1 MEKVLFSFEMKS
13 TDAKAIREYSIPGMV
28 LMENAGRKT
37 FEIIQR
43 RFPCKDKKM
52 LVACG
57 IGNNGGDGYV
67 VARHLSNNGY
77 DVVVSV
83 AGKKEDIRG
92 DALLNLEIIEKM
104 GIKVAYAYTGDDFK
118 DFMNENSFEVI
129 VDAIFGIGIDRP
141 VEGKMKDVIEC
152 INEYEPK
159 EYVFSVD
166 LPSGINAD
174 TGFVMG
180 CAVNADETVTFASY
194 KPAHIINDGI
204 YHSGKTEVVD
214 ISIPKAILND
224 FDRNILDKE
233 HICKMFKKR
242 KGNSHKGTYGKIGI
256 AAGSRNMPGAALLCS
271 KAAMRSGSGIVNLY
285 VDYNTFAA
293 VSGKNAEVITVE
305 SDFSDANFMLESL
318 EKMDAI
324 LVGPGLSQAS
334 ERKALVEKL
343 VKSQV
348 PMVIDADGL
357 NVLKGNLEIIRK
369 KDIIITPHIGEM
381 ARLLGTDTKYVIENC
396 ISVARKFASDY
407 GVTVVLKG
415 TATIIASPGEQT
427 YVCCDPNPGMATA
440 GSGDVLSGIIVSML
454 GQGYSLSESAM
465 LGVYIHSIAGRFALE
480 EFGEYSLLAP
490 DIIDM
495 ISKSIKYILQ
505 GK

>member
-13 TDAKAIREYSIPGMV
+13 TDAKAIREYSIPGML
-28 LMENAGRKT
+28 LMENAGRKA

-43 RFPCKDKKM
+43 RFPCKNKKM
-52 LVACG
+52 LVVCG

-104 GIKVAYAYTGDDFK
+104 GIMVAYAYTGDDFK

-180 CAVNADETVTFASY
+180 CAVKADETVTFASY

-204 YHSGKTEVVD
+204 YYSGKTEVVD
-214 ISIPKAILND
+214 ISIPKSIMKD
-224 FDRNILDKE
+224 FDRDILDKE
-233 HICKMFKKR
+233 HICKIFKKR

-334 ERKALVEKL
+334 ERKTLVEKL
-343 VKSQV
+343 AKSQV

-357 NVLKGNLEIIRK
+357 NVLKDNLEIIRE
-369 KDIIITPHIGEM
+369 KDIIITPHMGEM
-381 ARLLGTDTKYVIENC
+381 ARLLGKDTKYVLENC
-396 ISVARKFASDY
+396 ISIAGKFASDY

-454 GQGYSLSESAM
+454 GQGYSLSESAV
-465 LGVYIHSIAGRFALE
+465 LGVYIHSVAGRFALE
-480 EFGEYSLLAP
+480 EFGEYSLVAP

>member
-13 TDAKAIREYSIPGMV
+13 TDAKAIREYSIPGMI

-37 FEIIQR
+37 FEIISR
-43 RFPCKDKKM
+43 RFPCKNKRM
-52 LVACG
+52 LVVCG

-67 VARHLSNNGY
+67 VARHLNNNGY
-77 DVVVSV
+77 DVVVAV
-83 AGKKEDIRG
+83 TGNKEDIRG

-104 GIKVAYAYTGDDFK
+104 GVKVVYTYTGDDFR
-118 DFMNENSFEVI
+118 DFICENSFEVI

-141 VEGKMKDVIEC
+141 VKGMIKEIIES
-152 INEYEPK
+152 INEYDTK

-180 CAVNADETVTFASY
+180 CAVKADETVTFASY

-204 YHSGKTEVVD
+204 YYSGKTELVD
-214 ISIPKAILND
+214 ISIPKSILKG
-224 FDRNILDKE
+224 FDRNILDMDY
-233 HICKMFKKR
+233 ICKTLKKR
-242 KGNSHKGTYGKIGI
+242 MGNSHKGTYGKIGM

-285 VDYNTFAA
+285 VDYNTFGS

-318 EKMDAI
+318 KKMDAI
-324 LVGPGLSQAS
+324 LVGPGLSQAT

-343 VKSQV
+343 IESEV

-357 NVLKGNLEIIRK
+357 NVLKDNLDIIK
-369 KDIIITPHIGEM
+369 EKDIIITPHMGEM
-381 ARLLGTDTKYVIENC
+381 ARLLGKDTEYVLENC

-415 TATIIASPGEQT
+415 TATVIASPGEQT
-427 YVCCDPNPGMATA
+427 YICCNPNPGMATA
-440 GSGDVLSGIIVSML
+440 GSGDVLSGVIASML
-454 GQGYSLSESAM
+454 GQGYSLSESAT
-465 LGVYIHSIAGRFALE
+465 LGVYIHSMAGRLALE
-480 EFGEYSLLAP
+480 KYGEYSLIAS
-490 DIIDM
+490 DIIEM
-495 ISKSIKYILQ
+495 IPKGIKDILESK
-505 GK
+505 